1 MGTVLEMMGKF
12 SKALALSGLVLLSA
26 CGSEKDSAPV
36 AKTIAGAVKELAP
49 GKKKAAAAA
58 ATASPQIN
66 AAALAQYKTP
76 MVLVELPSRQYFNFM
91 VPYGQ
96 NGSIETWASS
106 DKKTIAFRDGMV
118 LGTRGFGPDLMQSSG
133 PTLAQIAAASGSHK
147 RIYVLLDGADQSQR
161 FEFDCV
167 LQDQGRT
174 QITVVERQ
182 HTVRHIAEQCSGIG
196 GDFTNEYWL
205 ENGNFLRKSKQLM
218 NRGWG
223 SLVIT
228 RVIDKGRT

>member
-1 MGTVLEMMGKF
+1 MISKF
-12 SKALALSGLVLLSA
+12 SKGLALSSLILLAA
-26 CGSEKDSAPV
+26 CGSEKDSTPV
-36 AKTIAGAVKELAP
+36 LKTISGAVKELAP
-49 GKKKAAAAA
+49 GKKKAAAAP
-58 ATASPQIN
+58 ASPKVN

-76 MVLVELPSRQYFNFM
+76 MVLVELPSRSYFNFM

-96 NGSIETWASS
+96 NGDLETWASS

-118 LGTRGFGPDLMQSSG
+118 IGTRGFGPDLMQSSG
-133 PTLAQIAAASGSHK
+133 PTLGQIAAGSGSFK
-147 RIYVLLDGADQSQR
+147 RIYVFLDGADQSQR

-167 LQDQGRT
+167 LQNKGTT

-196 GDFTNEYWL
+196 GDFANEYWL

-223 SLVIT
+223 AFVIT